1 MGQKV
6 DNLKNE
12 DILCW
17 ARFQGNGN
25 YNKTPRART
34 TRRSSI
40 YQSKSSSVRRSISLQ
55 YFLIYVRIFTVQNQ
69 HCK

>member
-34 TRRSSI
+34 TRRS
-40 YQSKSSSVRRSISLQ
+40 
-55 YFLIYVRIFTVQNQ
+55 
-69 HCK
+69 